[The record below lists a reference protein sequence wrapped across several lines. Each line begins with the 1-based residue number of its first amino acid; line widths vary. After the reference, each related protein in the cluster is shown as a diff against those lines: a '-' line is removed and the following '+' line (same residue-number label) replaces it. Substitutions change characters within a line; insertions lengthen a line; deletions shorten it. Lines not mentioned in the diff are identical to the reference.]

1 MRHSMA
7 VPAARTSPQALLAQF
22 LIAIVGGSVLFGFT
36 LIMLLIGF
44 NLAYQGKIFPGIS
57 MAGIDLSGMTLD
69 QAILTIQKQIAY
81 ADNGEIVLQD
91 GKQIWRFHPSELGFQ
106 IDAQRS
112 AIAAYN
118 LGRQGG
124 IINRFR
130 AIGRAIRK
138 DGYISPLMIY
148 DERIA
153 QAVLVNIAQQINTPL
168 MEATLKI
175 NGKQV
180 EAVPGKVGRTLDIQ
194 ASLQSIQSQ
203 ILTLTDGIVPLVVQ
217 EQSPDILDASQQA
230 EIARSIL
237 SSPLILQIPERSD
250 SDPPDWQ
257 IQPEELARMVV
268 IQRVNEADKVTYQV
282 GLRTASLESLL
293 QKIAKQIDRQPQ
305 NARFIFNDDT
315 RQLELI
321 QPALVGR
328 TLDVTTTL
336 QTIQEQLLQGKHTI
350 PLVIKTAQPAIGND
364 ASAEKLGI
372 RELVSKYTSYFYGSS
387 AARIQNIQTAAARF
401 HGVLVAPGETFS
413 MASVLGDV
421 SLDNGYA
428 EALIIYG
435 DRTIKG
441 VGGGVCQVS
450 TTLFRTA
457 FFGGYP
463 IVERHP
469 HAYRVTY
476 YEQTRTGAIDPQLA
490 GLDATV
496 FVPVVDFKF
505 TNDTPYWLLMETYIN
520 IAARTL
526 TWKFYS
532 TSDGRTVEW
541 QTSGLQNIVEPGDP
555 IVQENPD
562 LAENEFR
569 QVDWAAEGADVTI
582 TRTVYKNGTIYF
594 EDQFITHYMPW
605 QAVYEYGPGSNMKK
619 FNQWLQQQQ

>member
-36 LIMLLIGF
+36 LIMLLISF

-153 QAVLVNIAQQINTPL
+153 QAVLVNIAQQINTPM

-268 IQRVNEADKVTYQV
+268 IQRVNQADKVTYQV

-350 PLVIKTAQPAIGND
+350 PLVIKTAQPAIGNY

-619 FNQWLQQQQ
+619 LNQWLQQQQ

>member
-124 IINRFR
+124 LINRFR

-268 IQRVNEADKVTYQV
+268 IQRVNEADNATYQV

>member
-124 IINRFR
+124 LINRFR

-153 QAVLVNIAQQINTPL
+153 QAVLVNIAQQINTPM

-268 IQRVNEADKVTYQV
+268 IQRVNEGDKATYQV
-282 GLRTASLESLL
+282 RLRSASLESLL

-619 FNQWLQQQQ
+619 LNQWLQQQQ

>member
-124 IINRFR
+124 LINRFR

-153 QAVLVNIAQQINTPL
+153 QAVLVNIAQQINTPM

-619 FNQWLQQQQ
+619 LNQWLQQQQ

>member
-124 IINRFR
+124 LINRFR

-153 QAVLVNIAQQINTPL
+153 QAVLVNIAQQINTPM

-268 IQRVNEADKVTYQV
+268 IQRVNEADNATYQV

>member
-124 IINRFR
+124 LINRFR